1 MSDSISKISE
11 QIGFVLLGLVCV
23 AISGGV
29 LWALIAMLSSS
40 EVPLLLKIL
49 ILVAAAGGI
58 LLVFAVVRQRLID
71 NKTDRYKDVE
81 I

>member
-23 AISGGV
+23 ATAGGV
-29 LWALIAMLSSS
+29 LWALVAMLSSG

-49 ILVAAAGGI
+49 ILVAATGGI

-81 I
+81 M